1 MHQYSSVDV
10 ISLDDQ
16 QVKNEKIQ
24 INVLLITENNEQKKY
39 AILVKN
45 GTSTILTITLDDL
58 FETIRC
64 GLTGIIISLPK
75 QKYRSYL
82 FKFPNQEDAISFNK
96 LLLSIK
102 SGKSIDDSISC
113 QFDERT
119 EESSA
124 VQYFQFYGYLSQQ
137 QNMMQDYIRTST
149 YQRAILDNTI
159 DFAGKV
165 ILDVGAGS
173 GILSFFAAQAGAR
186 KVYAVEASSMAQ
198 HARTLV
204 GNNHLSNC
212 IQVIAGKIEE
222 ITLPEQ
228 VDVIISEP
236 MGYMLYN
243 ERMLETYLHAKKWLK
258 PNGKMYPT
266 TGDLYVTPFTDEALY
281 MEQVGKANFWYQ
293 QSFYGVDLTTLRDLA
308 LDEYFKQP
316 IVDNFDVRICLA
328 RPIKYSVNF
337 LTANEEDLYEINIPL
352 SFQMTTTAVI
362 HGLAFWFDVSFNGTS
377 SQIWLSTAP
386 TQPLTHWYQ
395 VRCLFMKPLTVN
407 LGATIKG
414 HAILNSNRKQSYDVE
429 IFLQIDGTTISA
441 KNILDLKNPYFRY
454 PNQPMQVPPGQFH
467 ESPTE
472 QYWNGLQNDQIA
484 MTTGT
489 IHSNTNLFSQSCNI
503 NNNINPSDD
512 YDGSSLNN
520 IATPFPTDNIH
531 HFTLPCAS
539 TSNHS
544 DKSTTFPST
553 TTQMANGFISFANTT
568 DGNLF
573 TQQSS
578 TKT

>member
-1 MHQYSSVDV
+1 MHKYSNVSV
-10 ISLDDQ
+10 ILLDDQ
-16 QVKNEKIQ
+16 QIKLSKGTN
-24 INVLLITENNEQKKY
+24 NVLLTKKEDEQNKY
-39 AILVKN
+39 SLMIQD
-45 GTSTILTITLDDL
+45 GTSTIFTINLDESL
-58 FETIRC
+58 EIIRS
-64 GLTGIIISLPK
+64 GSIGIIISLPK
-75 QKYRSYL
+75 QKNLSYL
-82 FKFPNQEDAISFNK
+82 FKFSNQEDANSFKK
-96 LLLSIK
+96 LLSSVK
-102 SGKSIDDSISC
+102 SGRNIDENVSC

-149 YQRAILDNTI
+149 YQRAILDNSI

-165 ILDVGAGS
+165 VLDVGAGS

-198 HARTLV
+198 HAKTLV
-204 GNNHLSNC
+204 ENNHLSNR
-212 IQVIAGKIEE
+212 IHVIAGKIEE
-222 ITLPEQ
+222 INIPEL
-228 VDVIISEP
+228 VDIIISEP

-266 TGDLYVTPFTDEALY
+266 TGDLYVSPFTDEALY

-337 LTANEEDLYEINIPL
+337 LTANEEDLHEINIPL
-352 SFQMTTTAVI
+352 SFQMTTTAVV
-362 HGLAFWFDVSFNGTS
+362 HGLAFWFDVLFDGTS
-377 SQIWLSTAP
+377 SQVWLSTAP

-407 LGATIKG
+407 QGKIITG
-414 HAILNSNRKQSYDVE
+414 HAILHSNRKQSYDVE
-429 IFLQIDGTTISA
+429 IYLQIDGTTISVE
-441 KNILDLKNPYFRY
+441 NTLDLKNPYFRY
-454 PNQPMQVPPGQFH
+454 PNQPLQVPPGQYH

-472 QYWNGLQNDQIA
+472 QYWNGLPTEQATMHANTNQFSQNCSINTNNLN
-484 MTTGT
+484 TTGT
-489 IHSNTNLFSQSCNI
+489 TLNNMNTNFQSGN
-503 NNNINPSDD
+503 
-512 YDGSSLNN
+512 
-520 IATPFPTDNIH
+520 TH
-531 HFTLPCAS
+531 RFTLPCIS
-539 TSNHS
+539 SSNHS
-544 DKSTTFPST
+544 DRSTNP
-553 TTQMANGFISFANTT
+553 MANGFISFANTT
-568 DGNLF
+568 SGNPF
-573 TQQSS
+573 TQQSHS
-578 TKT
+578 TTSKLN

>member
-10 ISLDDQ
+10 ICLDDQ
-16 QVKNEKIQ
+16 QFKSENVI
-24 INVLLITENNEQKKY
+24 INLLLITEDNEQKKY

-45 GTSTILTITLDDL
+45 GASTILTIPLDDS
-58 FETIRC
+58 FENIRS
-64 GLTGIIISLPK
+64 GLTGIVITLPK

-82 FKFPNQEDAISFNK
+82 LKFSNQEDGTNFNK

-102 SGKSIDDSISC
+102 SGKSIEGNASC

-149 YQRAILDNTI
+149 YQRAILDNSI
-159 DFAGKV
+159 DFAGKIV
-165 ILDVGAGS
+165 LDVGAGS

-198 HARTLV
+198 HAKTLV
-204 GNNHLSNC
+204 DNNHLNNC

-222 ITLPEQ
+222 IILPEQ

-266 TGDLYVTPFTDEALY
+266 AGDLYVTPFTDEALY

-316 IVDNFDVRICLA
+316 IVDNFDIRICLA

-337 LTANEEDLYEINIPL
+337 LTANEEDLHEINIPL
-352 SFQMTTTAVI
+352 SFQMTTAAVI

-377 SQIWLSTAP
+377 SQVWLSTAP

-407 LGATIKG
+407 LGTTIKG

-454 PNQPMQVPPGQFH
+454 PNQPMQVPPGQYH

-472 QYWNGLQNDQIA
+472 QYWNGVQNDQMA
-484 MTTGT
+484 LTTGT
-489 IHSNTNLFSQSCNI
+489 LQSNINLFTQNCNI
-503 NNNINPSDD
+503 NNMNPSGD
-512 YDGSSLNN
+512 YDGTRMN
-520 IATPFPTDNIH
+520 
-531 HFTLPCAS
+531 
-539 TSNHS
+539 
-544 DKSTTFPST
+544 
-553 TTQMANGFISFANTT
+553 T
-568 DGNLF
+568 DGGWL
-573 TQQSS
+573 
-578 TKT
+578 